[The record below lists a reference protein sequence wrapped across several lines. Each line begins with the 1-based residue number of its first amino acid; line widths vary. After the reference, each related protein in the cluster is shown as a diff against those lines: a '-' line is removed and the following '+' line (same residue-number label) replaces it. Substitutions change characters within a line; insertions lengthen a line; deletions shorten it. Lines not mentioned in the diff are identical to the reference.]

1 MTQSLQKEL
10 FVLRSKENKAY
21 MVDLNGCRK
30 LPVYCNMDGAGL
42 GDCGGGGW
50 TLVMKINGAKVSTK
64 LILLVGLTSYIVR
77 LSYHQYGYIRKI
89 AVAFK

>member
-1 MTQSLQKEL
+1 
-10 FVLRSKENKAY
+10 

-64 LILLVGLTSYIVR
+64 LILLVGLTSYIVGC
-77 LSYHQYGYIRKI
+77 LLISMVKSEKLQLHLNEK
-89 AVAFK
+89 